1 MSKESKDVISILTI
15 MVSVILLVM
24 WLTGCDSLF
33 KDISAV
39 NIEYKG
45 VPNA

>member
-15 MVSVILLVM
+15 MVSIILLVM

-33 KDISAV
+33 KDISVV